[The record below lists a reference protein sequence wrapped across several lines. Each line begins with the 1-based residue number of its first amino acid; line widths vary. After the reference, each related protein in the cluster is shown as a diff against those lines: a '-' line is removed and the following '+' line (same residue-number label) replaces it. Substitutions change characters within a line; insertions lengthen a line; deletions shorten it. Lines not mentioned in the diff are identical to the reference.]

1 MTLVMNISRFLEAG
15 CVFAIAKSNEV
26 LNLWG
31 GPMNEQVVVELR
43 MNGDE
48 GTYDPSEHTREG
60 VLQAI
65 LYT

>member
-1 MTLVMNISRFLEAG
+1 
-15 CVFAIAKSNEV
+15 
-26 LNLWG
+26 
-31 GPMNEQVVVELR
+31 MNEQVVVDLR

-65 LYT
+65 LYA